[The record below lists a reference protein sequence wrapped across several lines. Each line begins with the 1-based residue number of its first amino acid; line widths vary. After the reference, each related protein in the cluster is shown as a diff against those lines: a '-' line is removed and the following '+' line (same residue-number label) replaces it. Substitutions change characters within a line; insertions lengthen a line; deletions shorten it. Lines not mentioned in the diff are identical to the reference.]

1 MRTLILLGGLALA
14 ALMLAPPVLGASFFR
29 SVADADARKECGACH
44 MPYPPALMPA
54 RSWEKII
61 GALPNH
67 FGEDA
72 SLPEPTR
79 LKILAY
85 MTGNAGDAPK
95 GNAWFMT
102 RVKKADTP
110 ARITEMPFWR
120 AIHGGFSPASFKRRG
135 VKKPGNCL
143 GCHG

>member
-1 MRTLILLGGLALA
+1 MRSPMIFGGLTLTACL
-14 ALMLAPPVLGASFFR
+14 LAPPVLGAGFFR

-54 RSWEKII
+54 RSWEKIL
-61 GALPNH
+61 GSLDSH
-67 FGEDA
+67 FGENA
-72 SLPEPTR
+72 ALPEPTR

-95 GNAWFMT
+95 GNAWFMARLRKT
-102 RVKKADTP
+102 DTP

-120 AIHGGFSPASFKRRG
+120 AIHGGFSPRSFKRAG
-135 VKKPGNCL
+135 VKRPGNCL